1 MRKILCVAA
10 LFHLCSTLASAQ
22 PLSYDPFY
30 VLPSQK
36 GYKSIDVGMDNN
48 DTGLL
53 TDATNFIFMS
63 KFTPGDK
70 VEVGAQFTFGF
81 LNDFASNF
89 AALTVGGKY
98 SLGENRAV
106 TLNLALP
113 AGDIDDP
120 GISIGVMN
128 TLIASERFRINKR
141 LMVGFLDGYTRGTG
155 IVVDALIEPAFL
167 LSPQWTGY
175 LDFQIA
181 SNTDDF
187 GNFLAIDLSP
197 NIDWIMS
204 DGNALNFAV
213 KLGLSGDRKRSET
226 GIAITLLRNM

>member
-1 MRKILCVAA
+1 MRNILCVA
-10 LFHLCSTLASAQ
+10 LFFHLCSTLLSAQ

-36 GYKSIDVGMDNN
+36 GYKSIDLGMDNG
-48 DTGLL
+48 DTGQL

-89 AALTVGGKY
+89 ASLTVGGKY
-98 SLGENRAV
+98 SLGENRAAI
-106 TLNLALP
+106 LSLALP

-120 GISIGVMN
+120 GISLGIMN
-128 TLIASERFRINKR
+128 TFIASEKFRINKR
-141 LMVGFLDGYTRGTG
+141 LTLGVLDGYTRGTG
-155 IVVDALIEPAFL
+155 MVVDALIEPAFL

-181 SNTDDF
+181 SNTDDW
-187 GNFLAIDLSP
+187 GDLLAIDFAP

-204 DGNALNFAV
+204 DGNALNFGL
-213 KLGLSGDRKRSET
+213 KLGLSGNRKRSET

>member
-10 LFHLCSTLASAQ
+10 LFHLFSTLAFAQ

-48 DTGLL
+48 DKGQL
-53 TDATNFIFMS
+53 TDATNFVFMS
-63 KFTPGDK
+63 KFTPGDN

-81 LNDFASNF
+81 LNDSAANF
-89 AALTVGGKY
+89 SALTVGGKY
-98 SLGENRAV
+98 SLGERRAA
-106 TLNLALP
+106 TLNLLLP

-120 GISIGVMN
+120 GISLGIMN
-128 TLIASERFRINKR
+128 TLALGERFLLNKR
-141 LMVGFLDGYTRGTG
+141 LLIGFLDGYTRGTG
-155 IVVDALIEPAFL
+155 IVVEALIEPAFL
-167 LSPQWTGY
+167 LSPQWTSY
-175 LDFQIA
+175 LDFKIA

-187 GNFLAIDLSP
+187 GNFLAIDLTP

-204 DGNALNFAV
+204 DGNALNFAL
-213 KLGLSGDRKRSET
+213 KLGLSGDRKRSAT
-226 GIAITLLRNM
+226 GIALTLLRNM

>member
-1 MRKILCVAA
+1 MRNILCVA
-10 LFHLCSTLASAQ
+10 LFFHLCSTLLSAQ

-36 GYKSIDVGMDNN
+36 GYKSIDLGMDNG
-48 DTGLL
+48 DTGQL

-89 AALTVGGKY
+89 ASLTVGGKY
-98 SLGENRAV
+98 SLGENRAAI
-106 TLNLALP
+106 LSLALP

-120 GISIGVMN
+120 GISLG
-128 TLIASERFRINKR
+128 
-141 LMVGFLDGYTRGTG
+141 
-155 IVVDALIEPAFL
+155 
-167 LSPQWTGY
+167 PQWTGY

-181 SNTDDF
+181 SNTDDW
-187 GNFLAIDLSP
+187 GDLLAIDFAP

-204 DGNALNFAV
+204 DGNALNFGL
-213 KLGLSGDRKRSET
+213 KLGLSGNRKRSET